1 MEKSTQFSTFLELQ
15 EGSSVAPVAQPNL
28 GHARAV
34 QTARKNT
41 TTSSTSGGSGGGRGH
56 GGRGGQDGTSGERSS
71 RRFSFAQSFLRMASH
86 DTRGSTSSSS
96 HQIGAESG
104 SQGSSSQPTADGLAS
119 GSYDFIISSF
129 LILYYPIMNYLTKK
143 LNIFISFVKPSS

>member
-1 MEKSTQFSTFLELQ
+1 M
-15 EGSSVAPVAQPNL
+15 
-28 GHARAV
+28 

-56 GGRGGQDGTSGERSS
+56 GGRGGQEGTSGERSS

-96 HQIGAESG
+96 HQLGAESG

-119 GSYDFIISSF
+119 GSYGFIISSF
-129 LILYYPIMNYLTKK
+129 LIIYSFILSCTAYPKI
-143 LNIFISFVKPSS
+143 